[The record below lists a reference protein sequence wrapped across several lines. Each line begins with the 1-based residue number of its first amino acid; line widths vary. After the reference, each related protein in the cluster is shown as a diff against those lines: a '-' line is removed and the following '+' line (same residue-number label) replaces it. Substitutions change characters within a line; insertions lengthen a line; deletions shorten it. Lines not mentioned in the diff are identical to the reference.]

1 MKKLKGLTVSLVL
14 ILMIGSSIVSAQG
27 KLGVVGKLFTKQEA
41 NVLFGKVIGSM
52 NLSVSELKNALS
64 NTKDY
69 VLISVK
75 NNTVVLRDERRKSI
89 SEENE
94 YLDDKDV
101 LYIFSKSQIENL
113 LGSALL
119 KTTSSLSVSASTDPI
134 VTVEIRASV
143 LTLTAGETTLEYAL
157 PCPPVCSE

>member
-1 MKKLKGLTVSLVL
+1 MKKLKLLITFFAV
-14 ILMIGSSIVSAQG
+14 ILMIGSSTVSAQG

-52 NLSVSELKNALS
+52 NISVTQLKNALA

-69 VLISVK
+69 ILVSVK
-75 NNTVVLRDERRKSI
+75 NNTVVLRDENRRSI

-101 LYIFSKSQIENL
+101 LYIFSKSQVENL

-119 KTTSSLSVSASTDPI
+119 KTTSSLSVSASTDPVI
-134 VTVEIRASV
+134 TVEVRASV

-157 PCPPVCSE
+157 PCPPVCSD

>member
-1 MKKLKGLTVSLVL
+1 MKKLKVLVFFFAL

-75 NNTVVLRDERRKSI
+75 NNTVILRDERRKSI

-113 LGSALL
+113 LGNTLL
-119 KTTSSLSVSASTDPI
+119 KTTSSLSVSASTDSI

-143 LTLTAGETTLEYAL
+143 LTLTAGDTTLEFAL
-157 PCPPVCSE
+157 PCPPMCD

>member
-1 MKKLKGLTVSLVL
+1 MKKLKGLTVFLAL
-14 ILMIGSSIVSAQG
+14 ILVIGSSTVSAQG

-52 NLSVSELKNALS
+52 NLSVTQLKNAIS

-75 NNTVVLRDERRKSI
+75 NNTVVLRDERRRSI

-101 LYIFSKSQIENL
+101 LYIFSKSQIQNL
-113 LGSALL
+113 LGSTLL
-119 KTTSSLSVSASTDPI
+119 KTTSSLSVSASTDPV

-143 LTLTAGETTLEYAL
+143 LTLTAGDTTLEFAL
-157 PCPPVCSE
+157 PCPPMCD

>member
-1 MKKLKGLTVSLVL
+1 MKKLKVLAVFFAL
-14 ILMIGSSIVSAQG
+14 ILMIGSSVVSAQG

-52 NLSVSELKNALS
+52 NLSVTQLKNALS

-75 NNTVVLRDERRKSI
+75 NNTVILRDERRRSI

-143 LTLTAGETTLEYAL
+143 LTLTTGETTLEYAL
-157 PCPPVCSE
+157 PCPPTCF

>member
-1 MKKLKGLTVSLVL
+1 
-14 ILMIGSSIVSAQG
+14 MIGSSIVSAQG

-52 NLSVSELKNALS
+52 NLSVTQLKNALA

-69 VLISVK
+69 VLITVK
-75 NNTVVLRDERRKSI
+75 NNTVVLRDESRRSI

-101 LYIFSKSQIENL
+101 LYIFSKSQVENL

-119 KTTSSLSVSASTDPI
+119 KTTTSSLSVSASTDPVI
-134 VTVEIRASV
+134 TVEVRASV
-143 LTLTAGETTLEYAL
+143 LTLTSGETTLEMSY
-157 PCPPVCSE
+157 PCPPMCP

>member
-113 LGSALL
+113 LGNALL